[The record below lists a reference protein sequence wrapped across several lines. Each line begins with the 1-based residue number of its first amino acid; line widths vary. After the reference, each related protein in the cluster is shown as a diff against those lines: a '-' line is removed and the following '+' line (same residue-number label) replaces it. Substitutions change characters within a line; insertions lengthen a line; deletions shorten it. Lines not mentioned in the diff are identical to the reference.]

1 MNQKIAFY
9 LISVV
14 LVFFIGYSYS
24 QYNAEPPEPLIIN
37 LDNSDEIK
45 QYKADISSLKLQ
57 LDELDTQLINTLDEL
72 KKNSRKLLISSSKE
86 KILEDEINL
95 IQKNLTEL
103 ESRLIQSDSTISM
116 NEMEINSLREQLQ
129 NSLIELELSQ
139 FEIDLLEEQLSR
151 FLQE

>member
-9 LISVV
+9 LISVI

-24 QYNAEPPEPLIIN
+24 QYNAEPPEPFIIN

-72 KKNSRKLLISSSKE
+72 KKTSKKLLISSSKE
-86 KILEDEINL
+86 KIL
-95 IQKNLTEL
+95 
-103 ESRLIQSDSTISM
+103 
-116 NEMEINSLREQLQ
+116 
-129 NSLIELELSQ
+129 
-139 FEIDLLEEQLSR
+139 
-151 FLQE
+151 